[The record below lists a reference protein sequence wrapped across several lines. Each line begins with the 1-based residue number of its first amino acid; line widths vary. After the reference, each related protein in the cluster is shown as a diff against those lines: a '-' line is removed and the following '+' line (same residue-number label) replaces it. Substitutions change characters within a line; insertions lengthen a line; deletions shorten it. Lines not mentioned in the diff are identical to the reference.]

1 MSSNNEQ
8 KNQDAMGVETEQEKM
23 QVYTNDDKSTMS
35 MEPNIAGA
43 LCYLVGFITGII
55 FLLLEKENRF
65 VRFHAMQSIVTYGFF
80 FVLGFVLSF
89 IPIIGWLISLLL
101 APLGFILWIL
111 LMYKAYQGEMFK
123 LPVVG
128 DFAEQ
133 QINN

>member
-1 MSSNNEQ
+1 
-8 KNQDAMGVETEQEKM
+8 M

-80 FVLGFVLSF
+80 FVLEFVLSF

>member
-101 APLGFILWIL
+101 APLGFIMWIL

>member
-23 QVYTNDDKSTMS
+23 QMYTNDDKSTMS

>member
-111 LMYKAYQGEMFK
+111 LMYKAYRGEMFK